1 MLVLSLSAGL
11 ARRPERGPRTSPRG
25 DQPVESEK
33 ALCAEQRRGFGGPKP
48 VWRTCTRVAKC
59 VAIVPGHWIDPAHE
73 KGAPGEAE
81 FNLEIADRATD
92 KLQAQGWRVL
102 RPDREARVG
111 WDQYLQWVNGKTRWG
126 VSVVEIHGQGGAYA
140 HLLGAIAD
148 DIRPMNQALKERF
161 GDYPGRWYD
170 YSVARR
176 GGCVLECF
184 NTEELADMDEKT
196 RDRHADKIAGDIAA
210 AARDAA
216 TGYVTYRSESG

>member
-1 MLVLSLSAGL
+1 M
-11 ARRPERGPRTSPRG
+11 
-25 DQPVESEK
+25 
-33 ALCAEQRRGFGGPKP
+33 
-48 VWRTCTRVAKC
+48 AKC

-148 DIRPMNQALKERF
+148 DLRPMNQALKERF

-184 NTEELADMDEKT
+184 STEELGAMDEKE
-196 RDRHADKIAGDIAA
+196 RERHADKIAGDIAA

-216 TGYVTYRSESG
+216 TGYVSYKADDAS